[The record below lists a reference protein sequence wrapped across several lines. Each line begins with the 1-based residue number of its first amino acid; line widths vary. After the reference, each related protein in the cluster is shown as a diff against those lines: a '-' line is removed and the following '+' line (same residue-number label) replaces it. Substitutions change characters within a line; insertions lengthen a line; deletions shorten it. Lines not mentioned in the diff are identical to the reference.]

1 MTDTAIKKA
10 VIDRIKAVVTE
21 KKISPT
27 WLYNALCKVLK
38 VKRTATKTKRVE
50 LSKAELEAAIIKEV
64 TAHVKTL
71 GKKGTAKLKDFIKN
85 GGGTSL
91 LETLAHIDTRKTLGE
106 PTQEEVAAAVDK
118 LLGDLTITQC
128 WTLLDT
134 CTTYTAPKEEEKT
147 TSKRQVC
154 GYSTVTDEV
163 AADLIATCYEA
174 VASGSQTITPLCFRS
189 VGLKNATNCFR
200 RLEFSYLNKEDCKPE
215 MVNNMVTPAL
225 EWYKKN
231 VTTRPLAESTAII
244 NNFLAANPDT
254 MDKIKARAKETYIQ
268 ALLKK

>member
-1 MTDTAIKKA
+1 MTDTAIKNA

-21 KKISPT
+21 KKITPT
-27 WLYNALCKVLK
+27 WLYNAICKVLK
-38 VKRTATKTKRVE
+38 VKRTATKTRRVE

-85 GGGTSL
+85 GGGSSL
-91 LETLAHIDTRKTLGE
+91 LETLAAIDTRKTLGE

-118 LLGDLTITQC
+118 LLGDLDITQC

-134 CTTYTAPKEEEKT
+134 CTTYAAPKEEPKT

-154 GYSTVTDEV
+154 GYTTVTDEV

-200 RLEFSYLNKEDCKPE
+200 RLEFSHLNKEACKPE

-254 MDKIKARAKETYIQ
+254 ITKIKARSKETYIQ